1 MKIRIMHT
9 GSCLAVGGGTEDDF
23 CQCGQHAFI
32 ERLRE
37 LRLWH
42 WKLGLKHRQLQYD
55 LEAQQGT
62 RKKSSSLKDCIKTYS
77 DAANVHFTAVQTLNE
92 FFPIG
97 DTAERDAENAKQ
109 NN

>member
-23 CQCGQHAFI
+23 CQCGQRAFI

-42 WKLGLKHRQLQYD
+42 WKQGLKHRQLQYSAEKA
-55 LEAQQGT
+55 LMKNT
-62 RKKSSSLKDCIKTYS
+62 KSESIKLYVDS
-77 DAANVHFTAVQTLNE
+77 YKSEANVHFTAVQTLNE

-97 DTAERDAENAKQ
+97 DTAERDAENESNKH
-109 NN
+109 

>member
-9 GSCLAVGGGTEDDF
+9 GSCLAAGGGTEDDF
-23 CQCGQHAFI
+23 CQCGQHNFLT
-32 ERLRE
+32 RLRE

-55 LEAQQGT
+55 LEALQAT
-62 RKKSSSLKDCIKTYS
+62 RKKSSSLQDCVKTYK
-77 DAANVHFTAVQTLNE
+77 DACNVHFTAVQTLNE

-97 DTAERDAENAKQ
+97 DTAERDAENESNKR
-109 NN
+109 

>member
-23 CQCGQHAFI
+23 CHCGQHNFLI
-32 ERLRE
+32 HLRE

-55 LEAQQGT
+55 LETLQAEN
-62 RKKSSSLKDCIKTYS
+62 KKSSSLKGCITTYS
-77 DAANVHFTAVQTLNE
+77 DATNDHFTAVQTLNE

-97 DTAERDAENAKQ
+97 DTAERDAENESNKR
-109 NN
+109 